1 MHNTNCTPILL
12 TGTANN
18 ETGSEVWLLKQFIES
33 EREVAEA
40 TAKLDSYTS
49 NENKNTS
56 CE

>member
-1 MHNTNCTPILL
+1 MHTTNSTPYLL

-18 ETGSEVWLLKQFIES
+18 ETGSEIRQLKQLTES
-33 EREVAEA
+33 EHEVAEA

-49 NENKNTS
+49 NQNKNPS

>member
-33 EREVAEA
+33 EHEVAEV